1 MPKLLFLAF
10 TFIFLNSCS
19 DNRTGDPGDISRLDD
34 VDMDDI
40 FLDYRISAEEGD
52 DKLNIVLQFREG
64 SEDSRTLVV
73 GDEGAVLLDGE
84 RLVADSS
91 GLSGAYYEI
100 QKPIADFSGEHRIVL
115 SGPGGK
121 QFEESFSFYP
131 MTLNTP
137 IDDTMHRSDWILEL
151 GGLEKIEYVRVVMTD
166 TSFINEG
173 INRLD
178 TVYDGRLSIRR
189 SELDQ
194 LSNGEILLELYREI
208 DRPTRQGGD
217 AGGRF
222 TMTYALKR
230 DFILQD

>member
-1 MPKLLFLAF
+1 MRKLLFLAF
-10 TFIFLNSCS
+10 TFIFLSSCS
-19 DNRTGDPGDISRLDD
+19 DNRAGDPGDISRLDD

-52 DKLNIVLQFREG
+52 DNLNIVLQFKEG

-84 RLVADSS
+84 HLVADSS

-100 QKPIADFSGEHRIVL
+100 QKPIAGFSGEHRIVL

-121 QFEESFSFYP
+121 QFEENFSFYP
-131 MTLNTP
+131 MTLNTA
-137 IDDTMHRSDWILEL
+137 IGDTMHRADWILEL
-151 GGLEKIEYVRVVMTD
+151 GGLEKEDYVRVVMTD

-189 SELDQ
+189 SDLDQ
-194 LSNGEILLELYREI
+194 LSNGEIHLELYREI